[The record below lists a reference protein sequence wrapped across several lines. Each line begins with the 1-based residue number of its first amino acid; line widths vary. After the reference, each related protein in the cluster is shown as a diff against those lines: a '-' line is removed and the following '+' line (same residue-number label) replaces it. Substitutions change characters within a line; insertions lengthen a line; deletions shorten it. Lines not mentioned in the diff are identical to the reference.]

1 MKIESNNNGGASAPS
16 QRKENKMTLKQLLT
30 EEKVLWEYLGKEQI
44 GNEMNDEQW
53 ERFLKKYQD
62 KFADAAYQVAKDCV
76 VEFME
81 HEDIKWI

>member
-1 MKIESNNNGGASAPS
+1 
-16 QRKENKMTLKQLLT
+16 MTLKEILT

-53 ERFLKKYQD
+53 EQFLKKYQD

-76 VEFME
+76 AEFM
-81 HEDIKWI
+81 KQKGN